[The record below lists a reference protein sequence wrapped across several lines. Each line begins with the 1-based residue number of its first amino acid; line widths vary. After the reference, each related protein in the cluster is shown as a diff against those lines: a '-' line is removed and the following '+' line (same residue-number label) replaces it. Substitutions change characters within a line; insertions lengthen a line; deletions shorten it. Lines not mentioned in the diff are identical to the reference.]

1 MLELQI
7 VKCVPFLV
15 LMHQLSKLGHK
26 CRLLFLWVVC
36 ERREVASFPGSPS
49 SRTNYTRV
57 TFDLA
62 ERRRDPRGGVTASR
76 ETVVFA
82 ESNIV
87 DNVLQSKA

>member
-1 MLELQI
+1 M
-7 VKCVPFLV
+7 KCVPFLV

-36 ERREVASFPGSPS
+36 VRVERREVASFPGSPS

-62 ERRRDPRGGVTASR
+62 ERRRDPRGG
-76 ETVVFA
+76 A